1 MARAA
6 EIFLKDPCLQILN
19 TDQMPMKINWG
30 KKLISKLIMRLVK
43 SEVNQASTEKT
54 QITIK
59 NEKMSLD
66 FSSVTL
72 ALEKI
77 KKILSKYTG
86 KITTK

>member
-1 MARAA
+1 
-6 EIFLKDPCLQILN
+6 
-19 TDQMPMKINWG
+19 
-30 KKLISKLIMRLVK
+30 MRLVK

-77 KKILSKYTG
+77 KKILSKYRG